1 MRSRSLGIIFIAAVI
16 VPSILLA
23 VLSIR
28 SAGREEAYRERQ
40 MATTLDAEVTHAAGL
55 AGAEVGRVIDDLRS
69 ALDVPAGA
77 DYGKILTRWKSAT
90 SLVAVPFLLSPQFG
104 ILWPPADGRTDS
116 EQKRFLQ
123 ENGAFLSDR
132 STTTVLQNIAVRYQ
146 NEILAENN
154 LAQDNKAAP
163 QRTPPQAARQQAAP
177 SQTPPLAASKAV
189 LPRGAPQSPQRVAAP
204 QAQAESRQP
213 QPAAESEAAAGAAA
227 PASASSRSASAAT
240 AHLRRAASEAP
251 AQSAPSARQM
261 AIDTFAQNPD
271 VQTRVYEEARE
282 KGDQLNA
289 RVVEPMAQDGQL
301 SGSAAPGAVTADANA
316 AESAAAAPAPAA
328 PEESERAT
336 ADMLKSGAAAA
347 DSAAA
352 GKDRA
357 YGGSADQSRLK
368 DKSLAGAAPPKA
380 AASGGAPAGAAR
392 GDEAAKPAPSLKKST
407 ALAKEMPSQFVLTS
421 QLLSQIAS
429 RGDAGLIPRFIGEKL
444 VFLFWERQRD
454 GRIAGCEIASEAFRG
469 RIAGVLT
476 STWSPVRI
484 LTLLDENGG
493 PLATP
498 PDSADRDWRR
508 PFVAREI
515 GESLPRWEAAAY
527 LTKPDAISAQARS
540 SSLLIWIMV
549 MILFVSVAGGGTM
562 VLSSVYGEMKLAQ
575 QKATFVT
582 NVSHELKT
590 PLTSIG
596 LFVDLLRRKGPLS
609 AAKKEQY
616 LSLMASET
624 ERLTRLINNVLDF
637 SRDRTARRYS
647 IRTVDAAEV
656 ASQIVESQ
664 RVRLE
669 SRGFSL
675 SLETGSKAGSSDAS
689 AGIVAA
695 VRADPE
701 ALKQV
706 LLNLM
711 SNAEKYSAEKKQIV
725 VAVSRETAAI
735 LIRVCDRGI
744 GVPEHE
750 REKVFQEFY
759 RVDDSLSSGVQGT
772 GLGLTIARR
781 IARDHGGDITC
792 APRDGGGTEFVVRLP
807 SADGGEAS
815 A

>member
-1 MRSRSLGIIFIAAVI
+1 MRSRSLGVIFIAAVI

-28 SAGREEAYRERQ
+28 SAGREEAYIQRQ
-40 MATTLDAEVTHAAGL
+40 MAATLDAEVTHAAGL
-55 AGAEVGRVIDDLRS
+55 AGAEVGRVIDDLRA
-69 ALDVPAGA
+69 ALDVPPGA
-77 DYGKILTRWKSAT
+77 DYRKVLTTWKRAT
-90 SLVAVPFLLSPQFG
+90 SLVAVPFMLSPRFG
-104 ILWPPADGRTDS
+104 ILWPPSDARADSD
-116 EQKRFLQ
+116 QKKFLQ
-123 ENGAFLSDR
+123 ENGTFLSDR
-132 STTTVLQNIAVRYQ
+132 TTTTVLQNIAVRYQ
-146 NEILAENN
+146 NEILADSTV
-154 LAQDNKAAP
+154 AGDNKTAP
-163 QRTPPQAARQQAAP
+163 PPTP
-177 SQTPPLAASKAV
+177 SKD
-189 LPRGAPQSPQRVAAP
+189 APQSLPRELVKAQRQGAPKAAQGAAAP
-204 QAQAESRQP
+204 QASAESQRSQSP
-213 QPAAESEAAAGAAA
+213 MDNETAAATV
-227 PASASSRSASAAT
+227 P
-240 AHLRRAASEAP
+240 LRRAESAPPAP
-251 AQSAPSARQM
+251 AAPSARQK
-261 AIDTFAQNPD
+261 AIDTFAQNPA

-289 RVVEPMAQDGQL
+289 RVVEPMALDGQL
-301 SGSAAPGAVTADANA
+301 SGPAAASSVTADANTT
-316 AESAAAAPAPAA
+316 ESSAAAPAAA
-328 PEESERAT
+328 AGESDLTT
-336 ADMLKSGAAAA
+336 ADALTAGAGNVP
-347 DSAAA
+347 AA
-352 GKDRA
+352 GKDR
-357 YGGSADQSRLK
+357 SFKEMTDQGRLK
-368 DKSLAGAAPPKA
+368 DKNLAAAPPPQA
-380 AASGGAPAGAAR
+380 PSTASPPR
-392 GDEAAKPAPSLKKST
+392 DEAATPAPTLKKSAT
-407 ALAKEMPSQFVLTS
+407 PAAAPAKETPSQFVLTS

-429 RGDAGLIPRFIGEKL
+429 RGDSGLIPRFIGEKL

-454 GRIAGCEIASEAFRG
+454 GRIAGCEIASGAFRD

-484 LTLLDENGG
+484 LTLLDENGA

-498 PDSADRDWRR
+498 PDSAGRDWRR

-527 LTKPDAISAQARS
+527 LTKPDSISAQARS

-562 VLSSVYGEMKLAQ
+562 VLSTVYGEMRLAQ

-596 LFVDLLRRKGPLS
+596 LFVDLLRRKGPL
-609 AAKKEQY
+609 APAKKEQY

-647 IRTVDAAEV
+647 IRTVDAVEV
-656 ASQIVESQ
+656 AAQIVESQ

-669 SRGFSL
+669 SRGFRVSL
-675 SLETGSKAGSSDAS
+675 QTVPSGEPGTGG
-689 AGIVAA
+689 VAA

-706 LLNLM
+706 LLNLL
-711 SNAEKYSAEKKQIV
+711 SNAEKYSAEKKQITV
-725 VAVSRETAAI
+725 IVSRGPSSI

-744 GVPEHE
+744 GIPE
-750 REKVFQEFY
+750 RERERVFQEFY

-792 APRDGGGTEFVVRLP
+792 APRDGGGTEFIVRLP
-807 SADGGEAS
+807 AADGGEAS
-815 A
+815 E